1 MLVLCLKNNILSQFF
16 KDLKIRKYIFI
27 TLITVLSVQVFPV
40 DGICYLLGI
49 GISQAQMEK
58 NLMSNSDESDED
70 EDSMKIKK
78 LDYFEELGIY
88 NQQFK
93 YQVLNAN
100 KLSLEI
106 STSLGHQPEL
116 LIPPPNI
123 S

>member
-1 MLVLCLKNNILSQFF
+1 M
-16 KDLKIRKYIFI
+16 
-27 TLITVLSVQVFPV
+27 LSVQVFPL
-40 DGICYLLGI
+40 DGICYLFGI

-58 NLMSNSDESDED
+58 NLISNSDESDED
-70 EDSMKIKK
+70 EDSIKIKK
-78 LDYFEELGIY
+78 LDYFEELGLY

-116 LIPPPNI
+116 LFPPPNI